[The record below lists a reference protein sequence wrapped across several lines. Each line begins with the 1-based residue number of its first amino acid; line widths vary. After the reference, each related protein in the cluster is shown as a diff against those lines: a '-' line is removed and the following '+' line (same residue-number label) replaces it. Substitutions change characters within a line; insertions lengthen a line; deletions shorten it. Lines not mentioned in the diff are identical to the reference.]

1 MCFTDC
7 DDSISSV
14 SRHKEYHHRSSSSRR
29 GGGRCDSGGTSS
41 SSSSSS
47 SNSNTHSPIIPP
59 PHPHPPP
66 RSYSPPHSPLR
77 NQNHFPHPRR
87 TAPPLLPPSYSTV
100 RRRRWRTIEESLI
113 PVRVARP
120 QPTWVDV
127 RRADRCIPA
136 EEVEVAGEVECVGVL
151 ESVEERCLMRR
162 GGRNRNMSI
171 RGRRNSVPSR
181 TRFSFST
188 LRGHQQPETSRR
200 LNQLI
205 KNENTA
211 ISAHE
216 KAGRERV
223 AIANQLSDWG
233 EWTED
238 DAVSDISDKLAVLMA
253 EMGEQE
259 DNFAQYLEES
269 RVVLKHI
276 RDTENSVQPSRD
288 QRAKIADEIQ
298 KLKWKEPQNNKIA
311 ILEQELVRAEAQ
323 MLVAEAQLTNVTRS
337 KFKEAYDIH
346 LAAVIERGEKQ
357 ILLARHARRLLNHLD
372 DTPVVPG
379 DSPREYDQLP
389 ATKQII
395 EDAEKELH
403 AWESSAEPIHS
414 SAADVPDSTLLPR
427 SGRGVRDSRGA
438 YAVETTAS
446 DSVRDVNGSAEESY
460 AQGTGANEYA
470 RDTPAEPYVNGHGTE
485 PVTDQSHRESY
496 AQGADHDRYVEGAGS
511 ELYAD
516 STPPPA
522 TTSAAAEQHYTNG
535 VPQDPAVISGTEA
548 QSSTIPHVEKYTGEG
563 LQGQAANG
571 LVSEPVGRSEELP
584 RASEE
589 LQSSK
594 AHRESE
600 VPYVS
605 SPAPA
610 QPIAVP
616 I

>member
-1 MCFTDC
+1 MA
-7 DDSISSV
+7 IM
-14 SRHKEYHHRSSSSRR
+14 H
-29 GGGRCDSGGTSS
+29 
-41 SSSSSS
+41 
-47 SNSNTHSPIIPP
+47 
-59 PHPHPPP
+59 
-66 RSYSPPHSPLR
+66 
-77 NQNHFPHPRR
+77 
-87 TAPPLLPPSYSTV
+87 
-100 RRRRWRTIEESLI
+100 
-113 PVRVARP
+113 
-120 QPTWVDV
+120 
-127 RRADRCIPA
+127 
-136 EEVEVAGEVECVGVL
+136 
-151 ESVEERCLMRR
+151 
-162 GGRNRNMSI
+162 RNMSI
-171 RGRRNSVPSR
+171 RGRRNSAPNR

-205 KNENTA
+205 KNENAA
-211 ISAHE
+211 IGAHE

-223 AIANQLSDWG
+223 SIANQLSDWG

-238 DAVSDISDKLAVLMA
+238 DAVSDITDKLAVLMA

-298 KLKWKEPQNNKIA
+298 KLKWKEPQSNRID

-323 MLVAEAQLTNVTRS
+323 SLVAEAQLTNVTRS

-379 DSPREYDQLP
+379 DSPREYDQIS
-389 ATKQII
+389 ATRQVI
-395 EDAEKELH
+395 EDAENELR
-403 AWESSAEPIHS
+403 AWESSAEPIHT
-414 SAADVPDSTLLPR
+414 SAGDALDSTLLPR
-427 SGRGVRDSRGA
+427 SGRGVRDSQGA

-446 DSVRDVNGSAEESY
+446 DSVRDVNGSAEGSY
-460 AQGTGANEYA
+460 AQGAGANGYARDTPAEPYVQGTGANGYV

-485 PVTDQSHRESY
+485 AYDEAHQESY
-496 AQGADHDRYVEGAGS
+496 ANGTDHDRYVDGAGS

-516 STPPPA
+516 TSAPEPA
-522 TTSAAAEQHYTNG
+522 TTNAAEERYTDG
-535 VPQDPAVISGTEA
+535 TAQDPAVISGTEA
-548 QSSTIPHVEKYTGEG
+548 QSSNVPDNEKYTSEG
-563 LQGQAANG
+563 VQGQTANRAI
-571 LVSEPVGRSEELP
+571 SKPVGKTSEELP
-584 RASEE
+584 RTSED
-589 LQSSK
+589 LQS
-594 AHRESE
+594 AHISRGSE

-605 SPAPA
+605 SPIPA
-610 QPIAVP
+610 HPVAVP

>member
-1 MCFTDC
+1 
-7 DDSISSV
+7 
-14 SRHKEYHHRSSSSRR
+14 
-29 GGGRCDSGGTSS
+29 
-41 SSSSSS
+41 
-47 SNSNTHSPIIPP
+47 
-59 PHPHPPP
+59 
-66 RSYSPPHSPLR
+66 
-77 NQNHFPHPRR
+77 
-87 TAPPLLPPSYSTV
+87 
-100 RRRRWRTIEESLI
+100 
-113 PVRVARP
+113 
-120 QPTWVDV
+120 
-127 RRADRCIPA
+127 
-136 EEVEVAGEVECVGVL
+136 
-151 ESVEERCLMRR
+151 
-162 GGRNRNMSI
+162 MSI

-181 TRFSFST
+181 ARFSFST

-223 AIANQLSDWG
+223 SIANQLSDWG

-238 DAVSDISDKLAVLMA
+238 DAVSDITDKLAVLMA

-259 DNFAQYLEES
+259 DNFAQYLEEY
-269 RVVLKHI
+269 RIVLKHI

-298 KLKWKEPQNNKIA
+298 KLKWKEPHSNKIN

-323 MLVAEAQLTNVTRS
+323 NLVAEAQLTNVTRS

-379 DSPREYDQLP
+379 DSPHEYDQTA
-389 ATKQII
+389 ATRQVI
-395 EDAEKELH
+395 EDAENELR

-414 SAADVPDSTLLPR
+414 SAGDVPDSTLLPR
-427 SGRGVRDSRGA
+427 SGRRVRDSQGA

-446 DSVRDVNGSAEESY
+446 DSVRDVNGSAEGSY
-460 AQGTGANEYA
+460 AHGTGANEYA
-470 RDTPAEPYVNGHGTE
+470 RDTPAEPYVEGNDPGAY
-485 PVTDQSHRESY
+485 TDRSHRESS
-496 AQGADHDRYVEGAGS
+496 ANGTDHERYVEGAGS

-516 STPPPA
+516 SSAPEPTA
-522 TTSAAAEQHYTNG
+522 TRAEEEHYTNSAA
-535 VPQDPAVISGTEA
+535 QDPAVLTGTEA
-548 QSSTIPHVEKYTGEG
+548 QSSNMPDIEDKYTGKNV
-563 LQGQAANG
+563 LGQTANG
-571 LVSEPVGRSEELP
+571 AVPETVNKTGEELP
-584 RASEE
+584 RASED
-589 LQSSK
+589 LQSFNNP
-594 AHRESE
+594 RGSE

-605 SPAPA
+605 SPTPA
-610 QPIAVP
+610 HPIAVP